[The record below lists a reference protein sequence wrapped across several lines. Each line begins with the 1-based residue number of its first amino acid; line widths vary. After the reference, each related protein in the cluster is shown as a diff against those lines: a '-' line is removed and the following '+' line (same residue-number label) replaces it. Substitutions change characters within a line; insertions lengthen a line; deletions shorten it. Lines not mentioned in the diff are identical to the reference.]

1 MLRDRRQPGS
11 FTFSKPKQ
19 IAVWSC
25 LIALG
30 LFVAGLR
37 GPAGVAQAA
46 PPKGKVIDGLTA
58 SEVAKPDATNAP
70 AGTIPLSNGGTL
82 TINVGS
88 AAAPARE
95 PIGLAYVPPNSAFVV
110 GVREDGLMASP
121 AVQLMLHSIPGG
133 RDALEGKIGFPI
145 ADIDYVTFAPIDFD
159 GDWPIITLH
168 MKVAHDFHKIIS
180 EVVGTGT
187 LVIEESMATNGKA
200 VRFYRTK
207 NNSKFV
213 CAQPDERTLV
223 AFREK
228 VHSWNGLL
236 NAPPTPKW
244 AKLWNRGATGTL
256 AVMLNVGELRR
267 ETKLQIE
274 SHSGILVPLVAML
287 GPVWAD
293 SEFIIAGADLRD
305 QKLGLLVLDQC
316 NSSDSAP
323 QVEQTCKALITLGL
337 NGLEAARQIS
347 PHDSA
352 ADVMLKQMVV
362 NTAEQLLTAATVS
375 HDGDTVAIKS
385 QGDGAVFLAVASVI
399 MPAVAKARE
408 SAQRVHS
415 INNLKQL
422 AIAMFQY
429 EDKNGHFPPA
439 VVMGPDGKTPHSWRV
454 ELLPYLDE
462 YALYKQYKMD
472 EPWDSPDNKKV
483 LEAAPEI
490 FHSAADSGPATI
502 ADCFVL
508 TGKDTMFSGKNG
520 IKVEDVTGGTSNTI
534 MIVEA
539 KRDIPWAKPEDIEY
553 DPAKP
558 LPKLGGIFG
567 NGYSAAFA
575 DGSVR
580 FMANDLNEQV
590 LRAMINPT
598 ADKQILRSNQGDIVP
613 IAK

>member
-1 MLRDRRQPGS
+1 MLRDRKQQTGS

-19 IAVWSC
+19 IAIWSS

-30 LFVAGLR
+30 LLVAGLR
-37 GPAGVAQAA
+37 GPAGSIAIAEA
-46 PPKGKVIDGLTA
+46 EPPQ
-58 SEVAKPDATNAP
+58 S
-70 AGTIPLSNGGTL
+70 GGNS
-82 TINVGS
+82 INVGS
-88 AAAPARE
+88 AVPQISVPNVRE

-133 RDALEGKIGFPI
+133 RDGLEEKIGFPI
-145 ADIDYVTFAPIDFD
+145 ADIDYVTVASNDFD

-180 EVVGTGT
+180 EVVGTGK
-187 LVIEESMATNGKA
+187 LVIEESMTSTGKV
-200 VRFYRTK
+200 VRFYRTT
-207 NNSKFV
+207 NNSKFA

-228 VHSWNGLL
+228 ARGWTGLL
-236 NAPPTPKW
+236 NPLPAPKW
-244 AKLWNRGATGTL
+244 AKLWDRGATGTL
-256 AVMLNVGELRR
+256 AAMLNVGELRR

-287 GPVWAD
+287 GPVWSD
-293 SEFIIAGADLRD
+293 SKWIVAGADLRD

-316 NSSDSAP
+316 DSADSAP
-323 QVEQTCKALITLGL
+323 QVEQTFKALITLGL
-337 NGLEAARQIS
+337 NGLDVARQIS
-347 PHDSA
+347 PRDKTS
-352 ADVMLKQMVV
+352 DVMLKQMVV
-362 NTAEQLLTAATVS
+362 NTAEQLLKAATVS
-375 HDGDTVAIKS
+375 HEGDTVAIKS

-415 INNLKQL
+415 INNLRQL
-422 AIAMFQY
+422 ALAMFQY
-429 EDKNGHFPPA
+429 YDKNEHFPPA
-439 VVMGPDGKTPHSWRV
+439 VVIGPDGKTPHSWRV
-454 ELLPYLDE
+454 ELLPYLDQ
-462 YALYKQYKMD
+462 YALYQQYKMD
-472 EPWDSPDNKKV
+472 QPWDSPDNKKV

-490 FHSAADSGPATI
+490 FHSAADSGPAI
-502 ADCFVL
+502 NADYFVL
-508 TGKDTMFSGKNG
+508 AGKDTMFSGKDGTKLEG
-520 IKVEDVTGGTSNTI
+520 ITGGTSNTI

-539 KRDIPWAKPEDIEY
+539 KRDIPWTKPEDIEY

-558 LPKLGGIFG
+558 LPKLGGIFED
-567 NGYSAAFA
+567 GYSAAFA

-590 LRAMINPT
+590 LRALINPT
-598 ADKQILRSNQGDIVP
+598 ADKQIVRTGAVKTAP
-613 IAK
+613 H